1 MGVRWR
7 RLMGRMRFR
16 QQWIQLH
23 LLLGARNDIGVKLLP
38 VITVTGLSVLGL
50 GARAEDLKLGI
61 IGLDTS
67 HVTAFTKIL
76 NDPSD
81 PKHVP
86 GGKVVAA
93 FKSSS
98 ADIPSSASKVD
109 EYAATL
115 QKDFG
120 VKLVGSIEDLCKEV
134 DAVLIESVDGR
145 PHLEQAK
152 PVIAAK
158 KRLFIDKP
166 IGGTLS
172 DTLEIFR
179 LAKEAGVPV
188 FTSSAYRYYDTMVEL
203 KKTNVGQIR
212 SVISYGP
219 SHTEPHH
226 PDFYWYGVHP
236 AEALYTVMG
245 TGCESVVRTTTPDTD
260 VATGTWS
267 GGRVG
272 ILCGIRTKPLP
283 HKVTVFGDNGF
294 AEQKSGGDSYA
305 PLVAQIMEF
314 FKTGVSPIPAEE
326 TIEMFAFME
335 AADESKRRG
344 GQPVKLSEVL
354 QKARKR

>member
-1 MGVRWR
+1 
-7 RLMGRMRFR
+7 
-16 QQWIQLH
+16 
-23 LLLGARNDIGVKLLP
+23 VKLSP
-38 VITVTGLSVLGL
+38 VVTISFLAALAFSV
-50 GARAEDLKLGI
+50 RAEDLKIGI

-67 HVTAFTKIL
+67 HVTAFTKII

-98 ADIPSSASKVD
+98 ADIPSSASRVD
-109 EYAATL
+109 GYTETL

-120 VKLVGSIEDLCKEV
+120 VKIVGSIEELCKEV
-134 DAVLIESVDGR
+134 DCVMIESVDGR
-145 PHLEQAK
+145 PHLEQAR

-166 IGGTLS
+166 IAGTLG
-172 DTLEIFR
+172 DALEIFR

-203 KKTNVGQIR
+203 KKVNVGQIR

-219 SHTEPHH
+219 SPLESHH
-226 PDFYWYGVHP
+226 PDFFWYGIHP
-236 AEALYTVMG
+236 TEALYTAMG
-245 TGCESVVRTTTPDTD
+245 TGCESVVRTHTPDTD
-260 VATGTWS
+260 VVTGTWS

-272 ILCGIRTKPLP
+272 VLYGLRTKPMP

-294 AEQKSGGDSYA
+294 AEQKSGGDHYG
-305 PLVAQIMEF
+305 PLVAQIMQF

-344 GQPVKLSEVL
+344 GQVVKLSEVL
-354 QKARKR
+354 EKARKR